1 MIGNNRGRQ
10 VLVNEDALRQ
20 LLEQAQPRE
29 RQMLVPTQSAAHDE
43 YSIIDEDSIRDDEL
57 TRYTDG
63 AEINVNDRNALR
75 NRIPRATYG

>member
-20 LLEQAQPRE
+20 LLEQAQLQE

-43 YSIIDEDSIRDDEL
+43 YSIIDEDSIRNDEL

-63 AEINVNDRNALR
+63 AGIDLNARR
-75 NRIPRATYG
+75 NRIPEATFG